1 MSFQTQSY
9 AKQALGNAGEISKG
23 FHNFCNTES
32 IIVADSNVCVGCF
45 VQSKTDATNEREAVG
60 ANGNAITGRI
70 LGVVIRD
77 HLTSECVASN
87 GGYLVLPKGSN
98 AHIITNGS
106 VFIKCEA
113 IAKKGQLVCLNK
125 TTGALVFSNNVAT
138 TDIFTGFVVSV
149 GNATASEGII
159 EITTSGLTP
168 IQTISAA
175 AI

>member
-9 AKQALGNAGEISKG
+9 AEQALGNAGEISKA

-32 IIVADSNVCVGCF
+32 IIVADNNVSVGCF
-45 VQSKTDATNEREAVG
+45 VQSKTDATNEREAIG
-60 ANGNAITGRI
+60 ASGKAITGRI

-77 HLTSECVASN
+77 HLTSECVCEDSKT
-87 GGYLVLPKGSN
+87 LPKGSN
-98 AHIITNGS
+98 AHILTNGS
-106 VFIKCEA
+106 VFIECNA

-125 TTGALVFSNNVAT
+125 TTGALVFSNNIAT
-138 TDIFTGFVVSV
+138 TDAFTGFVVSV
-149 GNATASEGII
+149 GNATATNGII
-159 EITTSGLTP
+159 EITTGGLTP